1 VVDEWCGVTMRR
13 QARVAVVAALAFVL
27 ATGLAGALAGCGGNG
42 NRFVEPGGSA
52 KGGGKPGVSLPV
64 TPGDNAGD
72 VAVSAE
78 IGLQGSDAKLA
89 AVELT
94 GADGKQVDGH
104 LRDDASSWVPDEPLD
119 YTTTYTVKLTAKKDG
134 KDVSQ
139 TTKFTTMQRPGNRM
153 DAHLYMADNAT
164 YGQAMPIVIEFGQ
177 GGIAAADRAAVE
189 RRLFVTSTPA
199 QVGAWHWDSDT
210 QIEYR
215 SKDYWQPNTKIHARL
230 GLGGLPVGGGRYG
243 KQDITI
249 DAAIDGTKRV
259 VEVDNASKQLVA
271 RQDGQVVKTMPVSLG
286 KADKPSFSGT
296 MVIMERLDKT
306 TFDSSTYG
314 TPVNSK
320 DGYRTDVQF
329 AERLTWDGQFIHAAP
344 WSVAQQGHVNVSHG
358 CVNVATDNAQWI
370 YNWIKVG
377 DPVVVK
383 GTEVHLH
390 QGNGW
395 TAWDLSWD
403 DFVKGSALGAAAIPT
418 PQPSQS

>member
-78 IGLQGSDAKLA
+78 IGLQGGDAKLA

-199 QVGAWHWDSDT
+199 QVGTWHWDSDT

-403 DFVKGSALGAAAIPT
+403 DFVKGSALGAAATPT